1 MHLLIKLAGGVPWG
15 GPLWGKLQSGRVR
28 EEERDSH
35 LSRCVG
41 PLLFGL
47 HFGSILIVLTVP
59 MLRN

>member
-28 EEERDSH
+28 EGERDSH

-41 PLLFGL
+41 PDIKCSKLEIQC
-47 HFGSILIVLTVP
+47 HK
-59 MLRN
+59 MECEA